1 MKHEAAGSKEEHK
14 VAGVFEEEKKE
25 KAKKPKVVEK
35 SAPADSIE
43 AVF

>member
-1 MKHEAAGSKEEHK
+1 VKHEAGGSKEEHK